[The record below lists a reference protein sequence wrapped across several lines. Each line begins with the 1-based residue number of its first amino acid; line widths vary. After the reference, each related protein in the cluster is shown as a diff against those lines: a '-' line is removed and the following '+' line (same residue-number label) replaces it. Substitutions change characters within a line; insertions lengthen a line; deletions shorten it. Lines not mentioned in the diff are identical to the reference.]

1 MYLFSER
8 KLLREE
14 RKEDNSLYYE
24 SKLEE
29 EQGFNVL
36 SVRKRF
42 IWR

>member
-1 MYLFSER
+1 MCLFSER

-29 EQGFNVL
+29 E
-36 SVRKRF
+36 
-42 IWR
+42 